1 MLVTVK
7 GLPANVEYKR
17 VRHALTFYSDILM
30 GKRMSNN
37 IEICVSFIK
46 DLTKTNNVI
55 ASCIWEDS
63 NYRPRSFLIE
73 IDASISSTRRLM
85 TALAHE
91 MVHVKQY
98 AKSEMCDLFRGPH
111 ASKWNGKPVN
121 EDDVEYWD
129 LPWEIEAYGREQG
142 LYERFKIYWN
152 KNKKDI
158 LASKTVR

>member
-1 MLVTVK
+1 MLVTVD

-37 IEICVSFIK
+37 IEIRVSFIK
-46 DLTKTNNVI
+46 DLMKTNNVI

-73 IDASISSTRRLM
+73 IDASISSTLRLM

-111 ASKWNGKPVN
+111 ALKWNGKPFN
-121 EDDVEYWD
+121 DEDVEYWD
-129 LPWEIEAYGREQG
+129 LPWEIEAYGRERG

-158 LASKTVR
+158 RASKTIR